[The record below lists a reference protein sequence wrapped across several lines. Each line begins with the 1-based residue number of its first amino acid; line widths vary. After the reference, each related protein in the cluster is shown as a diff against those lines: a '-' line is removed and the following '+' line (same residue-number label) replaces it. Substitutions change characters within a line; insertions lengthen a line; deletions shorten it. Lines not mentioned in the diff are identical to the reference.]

1 MKKTKTFYSLLTA
14 GGSFVIIGSTLLVGS
29 YLITNNNNEHS
40 SEDKPLNRGDDY
52 YHYEIK
58 KYISDQDLTNI
69 ISTKIINNKYIK
81 CFDKTYLNKNLKET
95 IKNIIGSIDRFKSS
109 IDNYVFEIN
118 YKIIQD
124 TTLLIDVVWYIKTI
138 KPIYYYDQLS
148 IKIVHN

>member
-69 ISTKIINNKYIK
+69 ISTKIINNKYINV
-81 CFDKTYLNKNLKET
+81 L
-95 IKNIIGSIDRFKSS
+95 IKHI
-109 IDNYVFEIN
+109 
-118 YKIIQD
+118 
-124 TTLLIDVVWYIKTI
+124 
-138 KPIYYYDQLS
+138 
-148 IKIVHN
+148 